1 VDRLLARR
9 ACKLKDDV
17 LQTRDQDVAAYLQQ
31 MRELEREVFA
41 AMDAIAAN
49 ALPRLRESVARQ
61 EMICATLAPLVNTIG
76 KSFGTSEPLLCSGTE
91 NAIELKVRA
100 ASKAIRDLNLQYA
113 ALLKHSG
120 RSIAV
125 LTSLYKSRTGQFQ
138 EAHGSRLKHQT
149 WSCEM

>member
-1 VDRLLARR
+1 
-9 ACKLKDDV
+9 LKDEV
-17 LQTRDQDVAAYLQQ
+17 LQTRDQDVATYLQQ

-49 ALPRLRESVARQ
+49 ALPRLQESVARQ
-61 EMICATLAPLVNTIG
+61 EMICATLTPLVNTIG
-76 KSFGTSEPLLCSGTE
+76 KSFDSSEPLSCSGAET
-91 NAIELKVRA
+91 AIELRVRA
-100 ASKAIRDLNLQYA
+100 ANKSIRDLNLQYA

-120 RSIAV
+120 KSIAV
-125 LTSLYKSRTGQFQ
+125 LTALYRSRTGQFQ